1 MSDHFVWNWHER
13 KRIRWKTMKN
23 DMSGL
28 RQCCIALSE
37 EPLAKK
43 QDTIMDDKNKQID
56 ELFEH
61 MLILFVIGCIYVCGV
76 GFSFWGMKLT
86 EDILFNLETI
96 NRNIETINRNNQQK
110 QSIETINRNIE
121 TIDRNNQQKHGN
133 NRQKQSKETNNRNN
147 RQKQQIETNNRNKQQ
162 KQQIETNNR
171 NEQQKHK
178 HSNCST
184 TELDTI
190 PFVVTSVDKNVTVSF
205 G

>member
-28 RQCCIALSE
+28 RQWCMALSE

-61 MLILFVIGCIYVCGV
+61 ILILFVIGCIYVCGV

-86 EDILFNLETI
+86 EDVLFNLETI
-96 NRNIETINRNNQQK
+96 NRNIETINRNIETINRNK
-110 QSIETINRNIE
+110 ETINRNIE
-121 TIDRNNQQKHGN
+121 TI
-133 NRQKQSKETNNRNN
+133 NRNM
-147 RQKQQIETNNRNKQQ
+147 ETIDRNKQQ
-162 KQQIETNNR
+162 KQTIETIDRNKQQKQTIETIDR
-171 NEQQKHK
+171 NEQQKQ
-178 HSNCST
+178 
-184 TELDTI
+184 TI
-190 PFVVTSVDKNVTVSF
+190 ET
-205 G
+205 

>member
-76 GFSFWGMKLT
+76 GFFWGMKLT

-110 QSIETINRNIE
+110 HR
-121 TIDRNNQQKHGN
+121 N
-133 NRQKQSKETNNRNN
+133 NRQKQS
-147 RQKQQIETNNRNKQQ
+147 IETWKQSIETIKRNKQQ
-162 KQQIETNNR
+162 KQQIETIDR
-171 NEQQKHK
+171 NKQQKQQIETIDRNKQQKHK
-178 HSNCST
+178 HGNCST
-184 TELDTI
+184 TELDTRGQVK
-190 PFVVTSVDKNVTVSF
+190 FLLL
-205 G
+205 